1 MPEFIRN
8 NNQLQ
13 SIRQELGQLSEDI
26 ASHRQDLHI
35 LLGRISIWEHS
46 MCGPTA
52 YSLDTALGDLHDET
66 VAKRSA

>member
-8 NNQLQ
+8 NQLH

-26 ASHRQDLHI
+26 ASHRQELHV

-52 YSLDTALGDLHDET
+52 YSLDTALGDLHSDT

>member
-1 MPEFIRN
+1 MPESIRH

-13 SIRQELGQLSEDI
+13 SIRQKLGQLSEDI
-26 ASHRQDLHI
+26 ASHRQELHI

-52 YSLDTALGDLHDET
+52 YSLDTALGDLHCATDE
-66 VAKRSA
+66 KRSV